1 MTKGVLEMKGN
12 KTNKTMRVAG
22 GLLIATLLS
31 TSIVSGTFAKY
42 VTTGS
47 ASDSARVAKF
57 GVVVTAEGTLFSK
70 TYLKANDNTPGTTSS
85 EASTLTVVSSN
96 DDKLVAPGTKSD
108 STGLSFGVTGKPEVD
123 VAISFSVDESA
134 SDVWL
139 SAGTYADMTT
149 NKRTASDVFT
159 TSSTYYPIVYTMTYT
174 SNGEEKTVKGSLNDV
189 VSGLNTAFKDKTYK
203 ANTDLSTTEISSFN
217 LTWEWKFDESG
228 NKLIDQQDTL
238 LGDLAADADTVTN
251 AISAINKNAK
261 DADKTLVNDV
271 LSAVTAGSGLKP
283 GDSATNTYNLNTN
296 FGFSITVTQ
305 VD

>member
-1 MTKGVLEMKGN
+1 MKGN

-57 GVVVTAEGTLFSK
+57 GVVVKAEGTLFST
-70 TYLKANDNTPGTTSS
+70 TYLSKSGGNTPGGEETTG
-85 EASTLTVVSSN
+85 LTVKSS
-96 DDKLVAPGTKSD
+96 DTKKVVAPGTKSD
-108 STGLSFGVTGKPEVD
+108 STGLSFGVTGTPEVD
-123 VAISFSVDESA
+123 VAISFSVNEGA

-139 SAGTYADMTT
+139 STGTYADMTT

-159 TSSTYYPIVYTMTYT
+159 TSSTYYPIVYTMTYKASDGT
-174 SNGEEKTVKGSLNDV
+174 TKTVKGSLDKV
-189 VSGLNTAFKDKTYK
+189 VSDLNTSFKNTTYK

-217 LTWEWKFDESG
+217 LTWEWAFETEGENSG
-228 NKLIDQQDTL
+228 TTMNRADTL
-238 LGDLAADADTVTN
+238 LGDLAADAGADNGIVGTAISDINTN
-251 AISAINKNAK
+251 AK
-261 DADKTLVNDV
+261 KTV
-271 LSAVTAGSGLKP
+271 LSKVTAGSGLKP
-283 GDSATNTYNLNTN
+283 GDSDTNTYNLNTN

>member
-1 MTKGVLEMKGN
+1 MKGN

-57 GVVVTAEGTLFSK
+57 GVVVKAEGTLFST
-70 TYLKANDNTPGTTSS
+70 TYLSKSGGNTPGGEETTG
-85 EASTLTVVSSN
+85 LTVKSS
-96 DDKLVAPGTKSD
+96 DTKKVVAPGTKSD
-108 STGLSFGVTGKPEVD
+108 STGLSFGVTGTPEVD

-149 NKRTASDVFT
+149 NKRTASDVFAT
-159 TSSTYYPIVYTMTYT
+159 TSTYYPIVYTMTYT

-217 LTWEWKFDESG
+217 LTWEWAFETEGENSG
-228 NKLIDQQDTL
+228 TTMNRADTL
-238 LGDLAADADTVTN
+238 LGDLAADAGADNGIVGTAISDINTN
-251 AISAINKNAK
+251 AK
-261 DADKTLVNDV
+261 KTV

-283 GDSATNTYNLNTN
+283 GDGATNTYNLNTN